1 MKSILSIS
9 KEVADLSAVKRPDS
23 LFNPSSLSDSI
34 FLSVA
39 KSTLD
44 SLLRYG
50 DWPELVRKASFVTI
64 PCKHYYP
71 LSEVCPSFYSLI
83 PNTIYIKDTKE
94 KLIGA
99 ITPDEWMKSKY
110 IANDTLNIKFRIE
123 HGMIKFISLPENP
136 VKIVFQ
142 YRAEF
147 VCLDAKTFAEKSTIT
162 ADSDLPIF
170 DDYLVKLGMLWR
182 WFKRS
187 GLDYSEEYAEYERE
201 VKKKFAASCAAG
213 DICLDSSATDPIAQG
228 VKLNV
233 KVIC

>member
-1 MKSILSIS
+1 MKSILNIS
-9 KEVADLSAVKRPDS
+9 QEVADLSAVKRPDS
-23 LFNPSSLSDSI
+23 LFNSASLSDSI

-50 DWPELVRKASFVTI
+50 DWPQLVREASFVTI
-64 PCKHYYP
+64 PGKYYYP
-71 LSEVCPSFYSLI
+71 LSEVCSAFYSLL
-83 PNTIYIKDTKE
+83 PNTIYIKDSKE
-94 KLIGA
+94 KVIGA
-99 ITPDEWMKSKY
+99 VTPDEWMKSKY
-110 IANDTLNIKFRIE
+110 ITNDDLNLKFRIE

-142 YRAEF
+142 YRAD
-147 VCLDAKTFAEKSTIT
+147 VICLDAKTFAEKSSVT

-170 DDYLVKLGMLWR
+170 DEYLVKLGMLWR

-187 GLDYSEEYAEYERE
+187 GLDYTEEYAEYERE
-201 VKKKFAASCAAG
+201 VKKNFAASCAAG
-213 DICLDSSATDPIAQG
+213 DIILAPTTDDITSKG

-233 KVIC
+233 KVVC